1 MKTKRVTLTLE
12 ELDNIVDSLL
22 MTLSDLEKSG
32 HTPLYNAIVSLLDKM
47 RRKRDK
53 LLNERIEGAN

>member
-22 MTLSDLEKSG
+22 MTLLDVEKSG
-32 HTPLYNAIVSLLDKM
+32 HTPLYNAIESLLDKM